1 MPGTR
6 LLFHPRNTTFLF
18 RLAAKFTNQNVQIP
32 FPWIISFK
40 QIFNGP
46 GTAEAAKTL
55 LKIVDKDNLVKISRH
70 KESINH
76 LTRFLLNTRTFD
88 EISRRFFSDT
98 DENENENIAAMKVQ
112 MLTIKENYDS
122 ITEMT
127 KVSPVQLNDGKLIEY
142 MDHLGIDR
150 DLLKRYFDIDPDFV
164 TSTIRQLNIEIFR
177 LVDSFNSF
185 TDCKKKLVI
194 ISVAFIILC
203 AIPVFHLREFDIID
217 YEPLLD
223 AYLKPELLLSDSNIV
238 ADHLGLV
245 IILPFAKLE
254 ISTLE
259 KLFIAFNRCG
269 TKEYAEERFHVATT
283 LALYWRHFNDQ
294 IFLESLQTFADF

>member
-55 LKIVDKDNLVKISRH
+55 LKIVDKDNLAKISRH

-112 MLTIKENYDS
+112 MLTIKENYNS

-127 KVSPVQLNDGKLIEY
+127 KVSPVQLNG
-142 MDHLGIDR
+142 
-150 DLLKRYFDIDPDFV
+150 F
-164 TSTIRQLNIEIFR
+164 
-177 LVDSFNSF
+177 
-185 TDCKKKLVI
+185 
-194 ISVAFIILC
+194 
-203 AIPVFHLREFDIID
+203 
-217 YEPLLD
+217 
-223 AYLKPELLLSDSNIV
+223 
-238 ADHLGLV
+238 
-245 IILPFAKLE
+245 
-254 ISTLE
+254 
-259 KLFIAFNRCG
+259 
-269 TKEYAEERFHVATT
+269 
-283 LALYWRHFNDQ
+283 
-294 IFLESLQTFADF
+294 